1 MYECDSKKFIT
12 QSKFK
17 YNNKVLSSNFRLELL
32 TTISIN
38 LYSRYIVTPKLISY
52 CIYPSKL
59 KAC

>member
-17 YNNKVLSSNFRLELL
+17 YNNKVSSSNFRLELL

-38 LYSRYIVTPKLISY
+38 LYSRYIGTSALQNSY
-52 CIYPSKL
+52 HTAYTHQS
-59 KAC
+59 